1 MSGEKCWAKPVY
13 LWVRW
18 VGICEM
24 ERRSRSSDRRRRT
37 WSYKCKEFLRQFIAF
52 MFSNIGII
60 GLVVGYT
67 IAGSFMFIA
76 LEKDSYNNRLDQVR
90 KIRNDTADELWR
102 RTCCDVYEEATWR
115 NIVTVELEK
124 FQNKIVKE
132 VVIFGYEG
140 ERASTNRWSF
150 SGSFLYSLSV
160 ITTIGQFYLKMVLQ
174 KCMNATIRYFFT
186 WAKIVLKAL

>member
-1 MSGEKCWAKPVY
+1 
-13 LWVRW
+13 
-18 VGICEM
+18 
-24 ERRSRSSDRRRRT
+24 
-37 WSYKCKEFLRQFIAF
+37 

-76 LEKDSYNNRLDQVR
+76 LEKDAYNNRLDQVR
-90 KIRNDTADELWR
+90 KIRNETADELWQK
-102 RTCCDVYEEATWR
+102 TCCDVYEEATWR
-115 NIVTVELEK
+115 NIVTVELEN

-132 VVIFGYEG
+132 VVIYGYEG

-160 ITTIGQFYLKMVLQ
+160 ITTIGQY
-174 KCMNATIRYFFT
+174 CFT
-186 WAKIVLKAL
+186 